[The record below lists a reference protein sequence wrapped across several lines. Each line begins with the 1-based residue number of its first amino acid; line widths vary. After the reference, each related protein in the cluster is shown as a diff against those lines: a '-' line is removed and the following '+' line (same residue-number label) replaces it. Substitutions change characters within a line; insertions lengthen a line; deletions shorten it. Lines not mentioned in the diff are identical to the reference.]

1 MVLLSAGSLS
11 AQTSSIWSDPAIGG
25 EGKADPRQEFVSYVT
40 RETAVK
46 GDPNEAPHYLPLDG
60 KWRVLLST
68 TDEGGEP
75 GFYRPGFTSS
85 AWQEVTVPNLEPDRG
100 SDPFLDLMP
109 PQLPPENPLVQY
121 RAVIDV
127 PYLWLDRDMFVHI
140 EGVGGAYTLY
150 VNDRRIGP

>member
-60 KWRVLLST
+60 KWRVC
-68 TDEGGEP
+68 
-75 GFYRPGFTSS
+75 YR
-85 AWQEVTVPNLEPDRG
+85 QR
-100 SDPFLDLMP
+100 M
-109 PQLPPENPLVQY
+109 
-121 RAVIDV
+121 R
-127 PYLWLDRDMFVHI
+127 
-140 EGVGGAYTLY
+140 GGARLLPSRLY
-150 VNDRRIGP
+150 LFGMAGGDGAESRAR